1 MKSME
6 QFGQQLVSYEGV
18 ADVDI
23 GTDTGKIDFS
33 GYFEAAQFP
42 SGRLTVNIVSTNPHR
57 LTGDTG
63 DTSLDDSRLQLS
75 FQGDSLDGWTIEC
88 GGRNYFLPFNWVIAL
103 MTHQPAERSFHP
115 QYLVARRRA
124 ASGDGYPRAQFL
136 VCNLLWHQGSDNEP
150 EPIELKALNY
160 NISIHPVETYIDVAR
175 GLTNT
180 HGIGPTALVTIE
192 SKGST
197 PEPMESFKNL
207 MDDLVYVLRLTTGN
221 SVSWYYGEA
230 VEERTERPIERIH
243 QQALTRP
250 YSNTL
255 KFRPLSKG
263 YQSLVPKINLQA
275 LTEAFF
281 NESKNVLE
289 KDALKAL
296 INQFTNTCEQT
307 SYLEMRGL
315 LSSTLTDLLASKFA
329 HERGASEAIPQAEY
343 ETVHLPLLK
352 EAIDN
357 SDWSGHVKNHLKQS
371 LRGGYRA
378 FFSQRL
384 KLLNKGLRIGLSDC
398 DIKRIVKT
406 RNALV
411 HEVTYKSTFEEGD
424 WLNEYRFLTW
434 TNLCALCRLTGYE
447 GELPTFQAG
456 DELEV

>member
-6 QFGQQLVSYEGV
+6 QFGNQLVSYEGV
-18 ADVDI
+18 ADVNI
-23 GTDTGKIDFS
+23 GTDAGKIDFS

-42 SGRLTVNIVSTNPHR
+42 SGRLTVNIVSTNPPR
-57 LTGDTG
+57 PTG
-63 DTSLDDSRLQLS
+63 DTSSADSRLQLS

-88 GGRNYFLPFNWVIAL
+88 GGRKYFSPFNWVIAV

-115 QYLVARRRA
+115 QYLVARRIA
-124 ASGDGYPRAQFL
+124 ASGDGYPRARFL
-136 VCNLLWHQGSDNEP
+136 LCNLLWHQGSDDEP

-160 NISIHPVETYIDVAR
+160 TISIHPVETYIDVAR

-192 SKGST
+192 TKGST
-197 PEPMESFKNL
+197 PEPLESFKNL

-230 VEERTERPIERIH
+230 VDERTERPIERIH

-263 YQSLVPKINLQA
+263 YQSLVHKINLQA

-289 KDALKAL
+289 KDALRVL
-296 INQFTNTCEQT
+296 INQFTNTCDQT

-315 LSSTLTDLLASKFA
+315 LASTLIDLLASKLA
-329 HERGASEAIPQAEY
+329 HERGTSEVIPQAEY
-343 ETVHLPLLK
+343 ETVNLPLLT
-352 EAIDN
+352 ETIDN
-357 SDWSGHVKNHLKQS
+357 TNWPRRVKEHLKGS

-378 FFSQRL
+378 SFRQRL
-384 KLLNKGLRIGLSDC
+384 RALNKSLKMGLKESY
-398 DIKRIVKT
+398 IKRIIEA
-406 RNALV
+406 RNTLV

-424 WLNEYRFLTW
+424 WLDEYRFLTW